1 MSAGVSY
8 AGMAFNFEIMKNL
21 FCLCILLLIG
31 SMQMSR
37 ASDKIE
43 KQPLKVLYVG
53 GSADIQVLNETISDS
68 TALRKSI
75 ADRTAAFGEM
85 LRQYFQTVKVV
96 AAEDWTPEMSRAY
109 DVTVMD
115 GRPKAIKPA
124 WQEKDASGKVIAY
137 HLSLIH
143 I

>member
-85 LRQYFQTVKVV
+85 LRQYFQTKRIVRTRPSASSFQARSPNVK
-96 AAEDWTPEMSRAY
+96 R
-109 DVTVMD
+109 
-115 GRPKAIKPA
+115 R
-124 WQEKDASGKVIAY
+124 
-137 HLSLIH
+137 IH
-143 I
+143 KTR

>member
-68 TALRKSI
+68 TALR
-75 ADRTAAFGEM
+75 ADCRYTWCWHRHFLQPFG
-85 LRQYFQTVKVV
+85 RS
-96 AAEDWTPEMSRAY
+96 APE
-109 DVTVMD
+109 
-115 GRPKAIKPA
+115 GRRRRIPGW
-124 WQEKDASGKVIAY
+124 WQARSG
-137 HLSLIH
+137 SLG
-143 I
+143 

>member
-53 GSADIQVLNETISDS
+53 GI
-68 TALRKSI
+68 
-75 ADRTAAFGEM
+75 
-85 LRQYFQTVKVV
+85 
-96 AAEDWTPEMSRAY
+96 
-109 DVTVMD
+109 
-115 GRPKAIKPA
+115 
-124 WQEKDASGKVIAY
+124 
-137 HLSLIH
+137 
-143 I
+143 

>member
-43 KQPLKVLYVG
+43 KTTVESPVCRRFG
-53 GSADIQVLNETISDS
+53 GYTGFERNN
-68 TALRKSI
+68 
-75 ADRTAAFGEM
+75 
-85 LRQYFQTVKVV
+85 
-96 AAEDWTPEMSRAY
+96 
-109 DVTVMD
+109 
-115 GRPKAIKPA
+115 
-124 WQEKDASGKVIAY
+124 
-137 HLSLIH
+137 
-143 I
+143 

>member
-96 AAEDWTPEMSRAY
+96 AAEDWTSEMSRAY
-109 DVTVMD
+109 DVTF
-115 GRPKAIKPA
+115 
-124 WQEKDASGKVIAY
+124 E
-137 HLSLIH
+137 
-143 I
+143 

>member
-75 ADRTAAFGEM
+75 ADRRDAPTVFPDCESRCGGGLDAGNVPGIRCDRDGWPAKSH
-85 LRQYFQTVKVV
+85 QTRLAGK
-96 AAEDWTPEMSRAY
+96 
-109 DVTVMD
+109 
-115 GRPKAIKPA
+115 GRFR
-124 WQEKDASGKVIAY
+124 
-137 HLSLIH
+137 
-143 I
+143 

>member
-53 GSADIQVLNETISDS
+53 GSADIQVLNETISAKALPIGQRHSGRCSDS
-68 TALRKSI
+68 I
-75 ADRTAAFGEM
+75 
-85 LRQYFQTVKVV
+85 
-96 AAEDWTPEMSRAY
+96 SR
-109 DVTVMD
+109 
-115 GRPKAIKPA
+115 
-124 WQEKDASGKVIAY
+124 
-137 HLSLIH
+137 L
-143 I
+143 